1 MSASRYLPVSP
12 GLLQTNLGELEHSP
26 RGYSPDELR
35 TMARSICD
43 VYTRMDAGATSDGLL
58 ALRQSADPHERSVG
72 EAYASVFRGRDSSHP
87 LRADVVDGRLVV
99 DSGNHRV
106 RAAQDLGIRALPVQV
121 RGRDAAEIGRAEA
134 RNAQA
139 IGPDYPRLRDNT
151 DRSAGQHTRERP
163 RGR

>member
-1 MSASRYLPVSP
+1 MSESRFLPVSP
-12 GLLQTNLGELEHSP
+12 DLLQINLRDLEHSP

-35 TMARSICD
+35 TMARSID
-43 VYTRMDAGATSDGLL
+43 EVYTRMDAGATRDDLL
-58 ALRQSADPHERSVG
+58 ALRQSADPHERTVG

-106 RAAQDLGIRALPVQV
+106 RAAQDLGVRALPVEV
-121 RGRDAAEIGRAEA
+121 RGRDAAEIGRAET

-139 IGPDYPRLRDNT
+139 VGPAYPRLRKHT
-151 DRSAGQHTRERP
+151 DRAADQRPRERP
-163 RGR
+163 RDR